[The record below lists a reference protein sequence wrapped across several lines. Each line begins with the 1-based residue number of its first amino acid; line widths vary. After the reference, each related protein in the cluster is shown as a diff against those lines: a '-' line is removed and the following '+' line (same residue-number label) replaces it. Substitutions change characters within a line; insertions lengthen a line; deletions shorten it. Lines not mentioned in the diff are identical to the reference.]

1 MAQLVMTIDS
11 DSEVEHK
18 VKDKKQTKIA
28 KQKEDPDEEILLSH
42 NVILQDHE
50 PKK

>member
-11 DSEVEHK
+11 DSEIEQK
-18 VKDKKQTKIA
+18 VKDKKQPKIA
-28 KQKEDPDEEILLSH
+28 KQKEAQDEEILLSH

-50 PKK
+50 PRQ